1 MVRFEVTR
9 LHKLVHC
16 LHLGPLGVRVL
27 ISQLLMWP
35 RQVRFVYTLLNIAT
49 VKLILV
55 LIHRLQTTSTSRA
68 TNAQH

>member
-1 MVRFEVTR
+1 MVSFEVTR

-27 ISQLLMWP
+27 ISQLLMWLGKCALC
-35 RQVRFVYTLLNIAT
+35 TLLNIVT
-49 VKLILV
+49 VKLILA
-55 LIHRLQTTSTSRA
+55 LIHRFQTTSTSKA